1 MGLYKRI
8 TNLKKDMK
16 LGLFDLF
23 DQMVA
28 EELGVDVETYIK
40 VIESDNVSDEE
51 QKEIIM
57 GMVGDDVEAFQKSK
71 ELFESKL
78 NK

>member
-1 MGLYKRI
+1 
-8 TNLKKDMK
+8 MK

-57 GMVGDDVEAFQKSK
+57 GMVGDNVEAFQKSK

>member
-1 MGLYKRI
+1 
-8 TNLKKDMK
+8 MK

-40 VIESDNVSDEE
+40 TIESDNVSDEE

-57 GMVGDDVEAFQKSK
+57 GVLGDDVEAFQKSK

-78 NK
+78 NKQI